1 MASTY
6 MWLNYNT
13 SIHEAASA
21 CKNKAKPYQCISN
34 HKAKI
39 LTFLIWP
46 RVSSE
51 NIFEVKRLAQLK
63 AEGGEGGE

>member
-1 MASTY
+1 

-21 CKNKAKPYQCISN
+21 YKNKSKPYQCIAN
-34 HKAKI
+34 NKAKI

-46 RVSSE
+46 RGASE
-51 NIFEVKRLAQLK
+51 NIFEVKHLAKLK
-63 AEGGEGGE
+63 VGG